1 MATLTHK
8 VLIVDD
14 EISLVQLCQLILE
27 DAGYEVRG
35 ANSGTEALRLIHE
48 EVPDLVLL
56 DVMMPGMD
64 GIEVC
69 REIRRR
75 FEVKRP
81 YILMYTADDRDLTRQ
96 NSLRAGANDLITK
109 DTPVHEL
116 ASRIGDFMTT
126 ARHMAYNMG

>member
-1 MATLTHK
+1 MAKTNK
-8 VLIVDD
+8 VLVVDD

-27 DAGYEVRG
+27 DAGYKVRG
-35 ANSGTEALRLIHE
+35 AVSGTEALRLIHE
-48 EVPDLVLL
+48 DVPDLILL

-64 GIEVC
+64 GLEVC

-75 FEVKRP
+75 YEEERP

-116 ASRIGDFMTT
+116 ASRISDFITT
-126 ARHMAYNMG
+126 AQHMAYSMG